1 MMPQCAYSRWL
12 FAMLLPSRHAEDLFA
27 GWWRLITA
35 LGAVPRV
42 LVGRGGRDRAL
53 ARRTGQVDHRT
64 NSIGRQGNRRPARS
78 GVESALGDLK
88 LKHGARRNNAASPS
102 RMAHQPWSRQGTD
115 RKPWIVT

>member
-64 NSIGRQGNRRPARS
+64 NSIGRQGKP
-78 GVESALGDLK
+78 
-88 LKHGARRNNAASPS
+88 SPS
-102 RMAHQPWSRQGTD
+102 A
-115 RKPWIVT
+115 